1 MNTINEKEDKKRS
14 VGDEVTYFAMALSW
28 AWRWSGRAW
37 LLDCLHRQKQMH
49 AFYALCSLRFR
60 FVFVG
65 GALCSNL
72 WVRTDF
78 GLACFVAPSILS
90 FARAKHPISMI
101 LFLVDSMFNN
111 NKTMKDEML
120 NATRST
126 VGLFIFKMDNI
137 SFFSFLFFYFFLFF
151 IYPYKILRSKI
162 SAKLWVVEIGLSLN
176 PIEIQNSKVS
186 WTSKTKFGSLH
197 GIDSFGGSA
206 SILGLILIIMLLV

>member
-1 MNTINEKEDKKRS
+1 M
-14 VGDEVTYFAMALSW
+14 L
-28 AWRWSGRAW
+28 
-37 LLDCLHRQKQMH
+37 
-49 AFYALCSLRFR
+49 YALLRFR

-78 GLACFVAPSILS
+78 GLLCFVAPSILS
-90 FARAKHPISMI
+90 FARAKPPISMI

-126 VGLFIFKMDNI
+126 VGLFIYKMDNI
-137 SFFSFLFFYFFLFF
+137 SFFSFFFLKF
-151 IYPYKILRSKI
+151 IYLYKILRSKI
-162 SAKLWVVEIGLSLN
+162 SAKLWVVEISLSLN
-176 PIEIQNSKVS
+176 PYKSSKVTHIVS
-186 WTSKTKFGSLH
+186 WTSKTKFSSLH
-197 GIDSFGGSA
+197 RIDSFGGSA

>member
-28 AWRWSGRAW
+28 AWRGSGRAW

-90 FARAKHPISMI
+90 FARAKPPISMI

-126 VGLFIFKMDNI
+126 VGLFMFKMENI
-137 SFFSFLFFYFFLFF
+137 SFFS
-151 IYPYKILRSKI
+151 
-162 SAKLWVVEIGLSLN
+162 LWVVEISLSLN

>member
-14 VGDEVTYFAMALSW
+14 VGDEVTYFAMGLSW
-28 AWRWSGRAW
+28 AWRGSGRAW

-90 FARAKHPISMI
+90 FARAKPPISMI

-126 VGLFIFKMDNI
+126 VGLFMFKMENI
-137 SFFSFLFFYFFLFF
+137 SFFS
-151 IYPYKILRSKI
+151 
-162 SAKLWVVEIGLSLN
+162 LWVVEISLSLN

>member
-1 MNTINEKEDKKRS
+1 MRWLFHGRGVGVGELGFWIVCTDKNKCTHS
-14 VGDEVTYFAMALSW
+14 ML
-28 AWRWSGRAW
+28 
-37 LLDCLHRQKQMH
+37 
-49 AFYALCSLRFR
+49 YALCSLRFR
-60 FVFVG
+60 LIFVG

-90 FARAKHPISMI
+90 FARAKPPISMI

-137 SFFSFLFFYFFLFF
+137 SFFSFLFFYFIFYL
-151 IYPYKILRSKI
+151 P
-162 SAKLWVVEIGLSLN
+162 
-176 PIEIQNSKVS
+176 IQNPEVQNQC
-186 WTSKTKFGSLH
+186 
-197 GIDSFGGSA
+197 
-206 SILGLILIIMLLV
+206 

>member
-90 FARAKHPISMI
+90 FARAKPPISMI

-126 VGLFIFKMDNI
+126 VGLFMFKMENI
-137 SFFSFLFFYFFLFF
+137 SFFS
-151 IYPYKILRSKI
+151 
-162 SAKLWVVEIGLSLN
+162 LWVVEISLSLN

>member
-1 MNTINEKEDKKRS
+1 MG
-14 VGDEVTYFAMALSW
+14 VALEWES
-28 AWRWSGRAW
+28 
-37 LLDCLHRQKQMH
+37 L
-49 AFYALCSLRFR
+49 AFGLSAPTKTNARMLYALCSLRFR

-90 FARAKHPISMI
+90 FARAKPPISMI

-126 VGLFIFKMDNI
+126 VGLFIFKMENI
-137 SFFSFLFFYFFLFF
+137 SFFSYLFFYYFLF
-151 IYPYKILRSKI
+151 
-162 SAKLWVVEIGLSLN
+162 
-176 PIEIQNSKVS
+176 
-186 WTSKTKFGSLH
+186 THTKS
-197 GIDSFGGSA
+197 
-206 SILGLILIIMLLV
+206 

>member
-90 FARAKHPISMI
+90 FARAKPPISMI
-101 LFLVDSMFNN
+101 LFLLDSMFNN

-162 SAKLWVVEIGLSLN
+162 SAKLWVVEISISLN
-176 PIEIQNSKVS
+176 PIEIQNS
-186 WTSKTKFGSLH
+186 
-197 GIDSFGGSA
+197 
-206 SILGLILIIMLLV
+206 

>member
-28 AWRWSGRAW
+28 AWRGNGRAW

-90 FARAKHPISMI
+90 FARAKPPISMI

-126 VGLFIFKMDNI
+126 VGLFMFKMENI
-137 SFFSFLFFYFFLFF
+137 SFFS
-151 IYPYKILRSKI
+151 
-162 SAKLWVVEIGLSLN
+162 LWVVEISLSLN

>member
-1 MNTINEKEDKKRS
+1 
-14 VGDEVTYFAMALSW
+14 MALSW
-28 AWRWSGRAW
+28 AWRGSGRAW

-90 FARAKHPISMI
+90 FARAKPPISMI

-126 VGLFIFKMDNI
+126 VGLFMFKMENI
-137 SFFSFLFFYFFLFF
+137 SFFS
-151 IYPYKILRSKI
+151 
-162 SAKLWVVEIGLSLN
+162 LWVVEISLSLN

>member
-28 AWRWSGRAW
+28 AWRGSGRAW

-90 FARAKHPISMI
+90 FARAKTPISMI

-126 VGLFIFKMDNI
+126 VGLFMFKMENI
-137 SFFSFLFFYFFLFF
+137 SFFS
-151 IYPYKILRSKI
+151 
-162 SAKLWVVEIGLSLN
+162 LWVVEISLSLN
-176 PIEIQNSKVS
+176 QYKSSKVTHIVS
-186 WTSKTKFGSLH
+186 WTSKTKFSSLH
-197 GIDSFGGSA
+197 RIDSFGGSA

>member
-90 FARAKHPISMI
+90 FARAKPPISMI

-126 VGLFIFKMDNI
+126 VGLFMFKMENI
-137 SFFSFLFFYFFLFF
+137 SFFS
-151 IYPYKILRSKI
+151 
-162 SAKLWVVEIGLSLN
+162 LWVVEISLSLN
-176 PIEIQNSKVS
+176 PIEIRNSKVS
-186 WTSKTKFGSLH
+186 WTSKTKFGGLH
-197 GIDSFGGSA
+197 RIDSFGGSA

>member
-90 FARAKHPISMI
+90 FARAKPPISMI

-126 VGLFIFKMDNI
+126 VGLFMFKMENI
-137 SFFSFLFFYFFLFF
+137 SFFS
-151 IYPYKILRSKI
+151 
-162 SAKLWVVEIGLSLN
+162 LWVVEISLSLN
-176 PIEIQNSKVS
+176 PYKSSKVTHIVS
-186 WTSKTKFGSLH
+186 WTSKTKFSSLH
-197 GIDSFGGSA
+197 RIDSFGGSA